1 MSNALRYHYLLLA
14 RNRSGCVFLL
24 VVSAEK
30 LLSEEVR
37 VFGRGF
43 RSEATETRN
52 RQATGDIC
60 DGKGG
65 GMGYGIVHMQHIPS
79 LESENLY
86 RHVAFPKTVSIIG

>member
-1 MSNALRYHYLLLA
+1 MIRLSVLCL
-14 RNRSGCVFLL
+14 VFT
-24 VVSAEK
+24 EK

-37 VFGRGF
+37 VLGRGF
-43 RSEATETRN
+43 RSEATEKSKRE
-52 RQATGDIC
+52 ATGDAC

-86 RHVAFPKTVSIIG
+86 RHVASPKTVSVIG

>member
-1 MSNALRYHYLLLA
+1 MTNSVHQFIRLSVLCL
-14 RNRSGCVFLL
+14 VFT
-24 VVSAEK
+24 EK

-37 VFGRGF
+37 ILGRGF
-43 RSEATETRN
+43 RSEATEN
-52 RQATGDIC
+52 SKRQATADAC

-86 RHVAFPKTVSIIG
+86 RHVVSPKTVSVIG